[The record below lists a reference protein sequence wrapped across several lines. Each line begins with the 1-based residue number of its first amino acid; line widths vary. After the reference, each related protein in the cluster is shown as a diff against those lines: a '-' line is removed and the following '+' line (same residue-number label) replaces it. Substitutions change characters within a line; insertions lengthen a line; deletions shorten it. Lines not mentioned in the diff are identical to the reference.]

1 MPVIAIGLNS
11 MAGLARLSRNSTLE
25 VIRSDYVTT
34 ARSKGV
40 KEWKVIVKHV
50 LPNSLIPVVTSIG
63 TNFANML
70 GGTIVIEN
78 VFTIPGMGQYIVT
91 AINSRDYNVIQG
103 SVLVL
108 AILFSLVILAIDLV
122 YAYIDPR
129 IKAQYTSGGRRKKA

>member
-1 MPVIAIGLNS
+1 M
-11 MAGLARLSRNSTLE
+11 
-25 VIRSDYVTT
+25 
-34 ARSKGV
+34 
-40 KEWKVIVKHV
+40 
-50 LPNSLIPVVTSIG
+50 IPVVTSIG

-103 SVLVL
+103 SVVVL
-108 AILFSLVILAIDLV
+108 AILFSLVILIIDLV

-129 IKAQYTSGGRRKKA
+129 IKAQYLGSGRRKKHG